1 MHSDLIQRML
11 KLLRPNP
18 VMSLWPHVPPI
29 YTVSSTLHIVNN
41 TWFLCY
47 FPLTELLFLI
57 CWHVYR
63 LEAFPYLRH
72 NLDHLWFL
80 FSLPFLTALCPSFNL
95 LSRLALHF
103 PREFYLLFSDWLFH
117 LIILHLIHL
126 IWYDLINLIIQ
137 IYLTAF
143 KITITIVIG
152 HRKPENIGYWICEG
166 ETMFLANLPKP

>member
-1 MHSDLIQRML
+1 
-11 KLLRPNP
+11 
-18 VMSLWPHVPPI
+18 MSLWPHVPPI

-47 FPLTELLFLI
+47 SPLTELLFLI
-57 CWHVYR
+57 CWHIYR

-103 PREFYLLFSDWLFH
+103 PRECYLLFSDWLFH

-137 IYLTAF
+137 MYLTTVSF
-143 KITITIVIG
+143 MNESLRVLTRKTQRPTDLTISQMDSFMCIFEYLLWLRSYNSV
-152 HRKPENIGYWICEG
+152 
-166 ETMFLANLPKP
+166 